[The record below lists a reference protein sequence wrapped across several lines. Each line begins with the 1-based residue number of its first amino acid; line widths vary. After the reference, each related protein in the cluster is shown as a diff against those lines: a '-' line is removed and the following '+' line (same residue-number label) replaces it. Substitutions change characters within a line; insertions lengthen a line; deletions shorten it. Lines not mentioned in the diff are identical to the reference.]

1 MIWTIA
7 SRELQTRGRSRGF
20 LVITGILFAAVIGAA
35 VGVSLFGGGDEA
47 AEVTIGVTGPGV
59 DYVEALEVGS
69 SEIDATV
76 EVLESAA
83 EQALEDG
90 EVDVLFDGST
100 LTWEGTPGLRLDS
113 YIRGVAQQVQLAQR
127 AEELD
132 LSGAELSELLGP
144 VEIDEVRL
152 DGGDDNFGVRL
163 ATAGASGLAI
173 FMLLQIW
180 GSFIMM
186 GVIEEKSSKV
196 VEVLLSHVRPST
208 LLSGKII
215 GLGLLAL
222 AQMLVVV
229 AGIVLGL
236 SLVRDIEVP
245 GSVWATVPLLLVT
258 FLLGFGFY
266 ATAYAAVGSM
276 VSRQEDAT
284 SAQLPAMLPL
294 LAGYGIAFSSI
305 DNPDNVAAVIGTFVP
320 FTSPVL
326 LPFRTALSDVPMW
339 QAVVSLLILAGSIV
353 VMVKVAGRIYRY
365 SLLRT
370 GTKVTFAEA
379 WRNRNQTGF

>member
-7 SRELQTRGRSRGF
+7 SRELQTRGRSKGF
-20 LVITGILFAAVIGAA
+20 LTVTGILFVAIIGAA
-35 VGVSLFGGGDEA
+35 IGISLFGGGDEPT
-47 AEVTIGVTGPGV
+47 EVTIGVTGPGLA
-59 DYVEALEVGS
+59 YVEALQVGS
-69 SEIDATV
+69 SEIDPTV
-76 EVLESAA
+76 EVLESDG
-83 EQALEDG
+83 EQAVEDG

-100 LTWEGTPGLRLDS
+100 LTWEGIPSFRLDS
-113 YIRGVAQQVQLAQR
+113 YMRLVARQVQLAQR
-127 AEELD
+127 ADELD
-132 LSGAELSELLGP
+132 LSSAELSELLGD
-144 VEIDEVRL
+144 VQIAEVRL
-152 DGGDDNFGVRL
+152 DGGDEDFGVRL
-163 ATAGASGLAI
+163 ATAAASGFAM
-173 FMLLQIW
+173 FMLLQVW
-180 GSFIMM
+180 GSFLMV

-208 LLSGKII
+208 LLSGKIL

-222 AQMLVVV
+222 AQLLVVV

-236 SLVRDIEVP
+236 VLVKDIEIP

-294 LAGYGIAFSSI
+294 LVGYGIAGSSI
-305 DNPDNVAAVIGTFVP
+305 DNPDNLVAVIGTFVP

-326 LPFRTALSDVPMW
+326 LPFRTALSDVPPW
-339 QAVVSLLILAGSIV
+339 QVALSLSILAGSIV

-365 SLLRT
+365 SLLRS
-370 GTKVTFAEA
+370 GTKVTFVEA
-379 WRNRNQTGF
+379 WRNRNQIGL